1 MKFTRR
7 LLVLS
12 CVPAVVAMV
21 ALLSAAS
28 RPNVSVES
36 MNNVG
41 PRPVEEQT
49 RASIVRDY
57 LLAWKAANE
66 AMSQNRSEFL
76 DSAFT
81 GQAREKLAETVRQ
94 QQRLDLQT
102 TYEDTSHHI
111 KVLFYSPEGLSI
123 QLADD
128 VEYDVQ
134 LRSHGKELVSQHVHT
149 RYLAVLTP
157 TESKWKVR
165 IFQGGS

>member
-1 MKFTRR
+1 MNRTR
-7 LLVLS
+7 LLLLS
-12 CVPAVVAMV
+12 CFAIVVAV
-21 ALLSAAS
+21 AVFLSAAN
-28 RPNVSVES
+28 RPNVRVEP
-36 MNNVG
+36 MDNVG
-41 PRPVEEQT
+41 PRPIEEQT
-49 RASIVRDY
+49 RSSIVRDY
-57 LLAWKAANE
+57 LLAWKAASG
-66 AMSQNRSEFL
+66 AMAQNRVDLL

-81 GQAREKLAETVRQ
+81 GQAKDKLTGTVRQ

-128 VEYDVQ
+128 VEYDVH
-134 LRSHGKELVSQHVHT
+134 LRSHGQDLGTQHVQT
-149 RYLAVLTP
+149 RYIAVLTP